1 MDRRVLGSVGCA
13 VVTLGLVAGVT
24 APVTAAAGAAQDG
37 ARLAGRTVRVVSA
50 PSNLTE
56 GDRYPVVVKV
66 GSAAKA
72 KKVQIQTRT
81 QDIYGTTVWETARTK
96 KVRGHSRQ
104 KFTLVAGPTNPLR
117 QRALVTYEDGQK
129 VRSQAFRVTTW
140 RWFDLP
146 LFSSYYYTANTY
158 SSRYATFTIAG
169 SAYSGWFGGGTRET
183 AWESRHTPG
192 RHCTAFRGVAGV
204 TDTSMDG
211 SSAQITL
218 VADETTVVYQSP
230 TLMPGAAH
238 PFEVSLARPYRIA
251 VQARL
256 TSTNRATPAIG
267 APQLLCDY
275 ATGEDPS

>member
-13 VVTLGLVAGVT
+13 ALTLGLVAGVT
-24 APVTAAAGAAQDG
+24 TPVTAAGVAAEDE
-37 ARLAGRTVRVVSA
+37 ARLAGRTVHVVSA
-50 PSNLTE
+50 PSDVTE

-66 GSAAKA
+66 GAAAKA
-72 KKVQIQTRT
+72 KKVQIQVRT
-81 QDIYGTTVWETARTK
+81 QDIYGNPVWENAKTK
-96 KVRGHSRQ
+96 KIRGQSRQ
-104 KFTLVAGPTNPLR
+104 KFTLVAGPTNPLKE
-117 QRALVTYEDGQK
+117 RALVTYKDGQK

-146 LFSSYYYTANTY
+146 LFSSYYYTSNTY
-158 SSRYATFTIAG
+158 SSRFATFAVAG
-169 SAYSGWFGGGTRET
+169 SAYTGWFGGGTRET

-204 TDTSMDG
+204 TDSSMDG
-211 SSAQITL
+211 SSALITL
-218 VADETTVVYQSP
+218 VADETSIAYQSP
-230 TLMPGAAH
+230 VLTPGTAH

-256 TSTNRATPAIG
+256 TSTSRATPAIG